1 MPSVV
6 SLVTSHTN
14 TSFLNRSFQF
24 GWGPACW
31 IYASEIPTA
40 RLRSLNVSLAAATQW
55 LFNFVVA
62 RAVPTMLVTV
72 GANGYG

>member
-1 MPSVV
+1 MSM
-6 SLVTSHTN
+6 LTIIH
-14 TSFLNRSFQF
+14 SFFQF

-40 RLRSLNVSLAAATQW
+40 RLRSMNVSYAAATQW
-55 LFNFVVA
+55 LFNFVVT

-72 GANGYG
+72 GAHGYG